1 MVATFFPIDEDSFIE
16 DIMNKI
22 KELKDIDNWSDVFH
36 TEIDNEVSYNS
47 IGNNIM
53 IINEYAGD
61 VFEAI
66 QLYQD
71 QYGEFE
77 ITNDKHKFYAQLA
90 FISVFE
96 KFYGMIEDLVNN
108 IDDDTDEDDK
118 SEAEEII
125 IE

>member
-1 MVATFFPIDEDSFIE
+1 MVSFFPIEEDSFIE

-22 KELKDIDNWSDVFH
+22 KELKDIDDWSDVFH

-47 IGNNIM
+47 IGNNII

-66 QLYQD
+66 QLYND
-71 QYGEFE
+71 NFGEFE
-77 ITNDKHKFYAQLA
+77 IGLDKHKFYAQLA
-90 FISVFE
+90 FISVYE

-108 IDDDTDEDDK
+108 IDDTDEDTDDD
-118 SEAEEII
+118 EEKI

>member
-1 MVATFFPIDEDSFIE
+1 MVAKFFPINEDSFIE

-66 QLYQD
+66 QLYND
-71 QYGEFE
+71 NFGEFQ

-90 FISVFE
+90 FISVYE

-108 IDDDTDEDDK
+108 INDDTDEEK
-118 SEAEEII
+118 EEII
-125 IE
+125 E

>member
-1 MVATFFPIDEDSFIE
+1 MVSTFPINEDSFIE
-16 DIMNKI
+16 KIMNKI
-22 KELKDIDNWSDVFH
+22 KELKDIDDWCDVFY

-47 IGNNIM
+47 INNNVM

-71 QYGEFE
+71 RFDEFE

-90 FISVFE
+90 FISVYE

-108 IDDDTDEDDK
+108 IDDHTDEDDTDEEK
-118 SEAEEII
+118 EEII
-125 IE
+125 E

>member
-1 MVATFFPIDEDSFIE
+1 MVSTFPINEDSFIE
-16 DIMNKI
+16 KIMNKI
-22 KELKDIDNWSDVFH
+22 KELKDIDDWCDVFY

-47 IGNNIM
+47 INNNVM

-71 QYGEFE
+71 RFDEFE

-90 FISVFE
+90 FISVYE

-108 IDDDTDEDDK
+108 IDDHTDEDDK

>member
-16 DIMNKI
+16 GIMNKI
-22 KELKDIDNWSDVFH
+22 KKIKNIDDWYDVFH

-71 QYGEFE
+71 QFGEFD
-77 ITNDKHKFYAQLA
+77 ITQSKSQFYAQLA

>member
-1 MVATFFPIDEDSFIE
+1 MVATFFPINEDSFIE

-66 QLYQD
+66 QLYENHF
-71 QYGEFE
+71 GEFQ

-90 FISVFE
+90 FISVYE

-108 IDDDTDEDDK
+108 IDDDTDDD
-118 SEAEEII
+118 EEKII

>member
-1 MVATFFPIDEDSFIE
+1 MVATYFPIDEDSFIE

-22 KELKDIDNWSDVFH
+22 KKIKNIDDWCDVFH

-71 QYGEFE
+71 QFGEFE
-77 ITNDKHKFYAQLA
+77 ITNDKYKFYAQLA
-90 FISVFE
+90 FISVYE

-108 IDDDTDEDDK
+108 IDEIDTDED
-118 SEAEEII
+118 EEKII